1 MLLGSKSIVA
11 VTALPETMGV
21 AGTKPIVLITG
32 AARRIGGA
40 IARDLAARGWHP
52 IIHYN
57 SSAEEA
63 HALAAEIRA
72 TGGDCDLIQADL
84 ERAEDLERVI
94 PECNAR
100 IGRIDCLINN
110 ASLFDADTAAT
121 MTQTTWDEHM
131 SVNLRAPAFLARA
144 LHAQLPKSGGNII
157 NLIDQRVWRPNPL
170 FFSYT
175 LSKMG
180 LWDMTRVM
188 AQAFAPDIRVN
199 AIGPGPTLQSIHQTA
214 EDFAHEVAMMPLKRG
229 TTPQEICAA
238 IRFILSSP
246 AMTGQMI
253 ALDGGQH
260 LAWATPDVVSAG
272 VVRLGVVGDKE

>member
-1 MLLGSKSIVA
+1 MPVA
-11 VTALPETMGV
+11 LV
-21 AGTKPIVLITG
+21 TG
-32 AARRIGGA
+32 AARRIGHH
-40 IARDLAARGWHP
+40 IALALAEDGYDLALCIRPDRPDLDGVSLKSD
-52 IIHYN
+52 I
-57 SSAEEA
+57 EA
-63 HALAAEIRA
+63 KGVRA
-72 TGGDCDLIQADL
+72 VILSADL
-84 ERAEDLERVI
+84 SDAAQVERLI
-94 PECNAR
+94 PDAAKAL
-100 IGRIDCLINN
+100 GPVSLLVNN

-144 LHAQLPKSGGNII
+144 LHAQLPKDGGNII

-175 LSKMG
+175 ISKMA

-188 AQAFAPDIRVN
+188 AQGFAPDIRVN

-214 EDFAHEVAMMPLKRG
+214 EDFAHEVAMMPLQRG
-229 TTPQEICAA
+229 TTPQEICTA
-238 IRFILSSP
+238 IRFILASP

-260 LAWATPDVVSAG
+260 LAWATPDVVG
-272 VVRLGVVGDKE
+272 VTK